1 MLVAK
6 IPKNFPYLRLL
17 MDYCLLECPE
27 KGDRLR
33 EKVVRRGGEGLE
45 LTDKIQLW
53 ELLLRG

>member
-1 MLVAK
+1 VAK
-6 IPKNFPYLRLL
+6 IPKSFPYLRLL
-17 MDYCLLECPE
+17 MDYCLLRCPE